1 MWFFSKQFGD
11 EPSEY
16 VSRECDTYKHRCVHI
31 YCTYLKVDKMQM
43 KEHPRAL
50 EPSLPHEWYMGIN
63 NDLWDLLEE
72 EKPMEAG
79 AETIVVRVDENPA
92 AVVEKCKRLFCQIII
107 EISK

>member
-1 MWFFSKQFGD
+1 MRFFSKQFGE

-31 YCTYLKVDKMQM
+31 YYNYLKADKIKI
-43 KEHPRAL
+43 KEHPHAL
-50 EPSLPHEWYMGIN
+50 EPSLPREWYMGIN

-79 AETIVVRVDENPA
+79 AGTIVVRVDENPA
-92 AVVEKCKRLFCQIII
+92 AVVGKYKCLFCQIII
-107 EISK
+107 KISK